1 MQLSANTALSYDAS
15 REMRHLKLFRVVG
28 FSGVEVD
35 NAIHVSVFEG
45 SDEVE
50 RPGQWMEIESGDRA
64 T

>member
-1 MQLSANTALSYDAS
+1 
-15 REMRHLKLFRVVG
+15 MRHLKLFRVVG